1 MSDLKKIK
9 EEFFSK
15 LKNRLNL
22 SEINQIKSDLFG
34 KNGLVSS
41 QFKRIG
47 TIAESERKQF
57 ASDLNIIK
65 DELQDLINS
74 KIDEIQNAE
83 INEKLEKEKIDIT
96 LPARSFVRGKIHP
109 VSQTIDEISS
119 IFSEIGFSVEEG
131 PDVESEY
138 NNFTALNTPDNHPAR
153 DMHDTFYLDQKKQ
166 KLLRTH
172 TSPVQIRTMLKDKPP
187 FKIIAPGRTY
197 RSDSDQTHSPMF
209 HQVEGLHI
217 DKNINMGHLKG
228 CLNYFIKE
236 FFEVDKIKMRF
247 RPSHFP
253 FTEPSAEVDIG
264 YEMKDGKI
272 IIGEGNQWLE
282 ILGCGM
288 VHPNVLKNVK
298 VDPTKFQGY
307 AFGIGIDRLA
317 MLKYGINDLRAFFD
331 CDYRWLNHFGFD
343 PLDVPTNYR
352 GLSR

>member
-1 MSDLKKIK
+1 MSELKKIK
-9 EEFFSK
+9 DEFLLK
-15 LKNRLNL
+15 LKEKL
-22 SEINQIKSDLFG
+22 SLLEINQIKTDLFG
-34 KNGLVSS
+34 KNGLISS
-41 QFKRIG
+41 QFKKIG
-47 TIAESERKQF
+47 TLDETERKKF
-57 ASDLNIIK
+57 ASDLNVIK
-65 DELQDLINS
+65 DELQNLINL
-74 KIDEIQNAE
+74 KISEIEKAK
-83 INEKLEKEKIDIT
+83 INQKLEQEKIDIT
-96 LPARSFVRGKIHP
+96 LPERPFVRGKIHP
-109 VSQTIDEISS
+109 VSQTIDQISS

-131 PDVESEY
+131 PDVENEH

-153 DMHDTFYLDQKKQ
+153 DMHDTFYLDQNKET
-166 KLLRTH
+166 LLRTH
-172 TSPVQIRTMLKDKPP
+172 TSPVQIRTMSKDKPP

-217 DKNINMGHLKG
+217 DKDINMGHLKG
-228 CLNYFIKE
+228 CLSYFIKE
-236 FFEVDKIKMRF
+236 FFEVKKIKMRF

-264 YEMKDGKI
+264 YEIKDGKI
-272 IIGEGNQWLE
+272 IIGEGNRWLE

>member
-1 MSDLKKIK
+1 MSELKKIK
-9 EEFFSK
+9 DEFLLK
-15 LKNRLNL
+15 LKEKL
-22 SEINQIKSDLFG
+22 SLLEINQIKTDLFG
-34 KNGLVSS
+34 KNGLISS
-41 QFKRIG
+41 QFKKIG
-47 TIAESERKQF
+47 TLDETERKKF
-57 ASDLNIIK
+57 ASDLNVIK
-65 DELQDLINS
+65 DELQNLINL
-74 KIDEIQNAE
+74 KISEIE
-83 INEKLEKEKIDIT
+83 KVKINQKLEQEKIDIT
-96 LPARSFVRGKIHP
+96 LPERPFVRGKIHP
-109 VSQTIDEISS
+109 VSQTIDQISS

-131 PDVESEY
+131 PDVENEY

-153 DMHDTFYLDQKKQ
+153 DMHDTFYLDQNKKT
-166 KLLRTH
+166 LLRTH
-172 TSPVQIRTMLKDKPP
+172 TSPVQIRTMSKDKPP

-217 DKNINMGHLKG
+217 DKDINMGHLKG

-264 YEMKDGKI
+264 YEIKDGKI
-272 IIGEGNQWLE
+272 IIGEGNRWLE

>member
-9 EEFFSK
+9 DEFLLK
-15 LKNRLNL
+15 LKGRLNL
-22 SEINQIKSDLFG
+22 SEINEIKSNLFG
-34 KNGLVSS
+34 KSGLITS

-47 TIAESERKQF
+47 SISENERKKF

-65 DELQDLINS
+65 DELQNLINS
-74 KIDEIQNAE
+74 KIDEIENIE
-83 INEKLEKEKIDIT
+83 INKKLEKDKIDVT
-96 LPARSFVRGKIHP
+96 LPERPFVRGKIHP

-131 PDVESEY
+131 PDVENEY

-153 DMHDTFYLDQKKQ
+153 DMHDTFYLDEKKE

-217 DKNINMGHLKG
+217 DKDINMGHLKG

-236 FFEVDKIKMRF
+236 FFEVEKIKMRF

-264 YEMKDGKI
+264 YEMKNGKI
-272 IIGEGNQWLE
+272 IIGEGDQWLE

>member
-9 EEFFSK
+9 EKFLSK
-15 LKNRLNL
+15 LKSKLNL
-22 SEINQIKSDLFG
+22 LEVNQIKTDLFG
-34 KNGLVSS
+34 KNGLITN
-41 QFKRIG
+41 QFKKIG
-47 TIAESERKQF
+47 SIPESERKDY
-57 ASDLNIIK
+57 ASELNLIK
-65 DELQDLINS
+65 DELMNLINLKVS
-74 KIDEIQNAE
+74 EVEIAE
-83 INEKLEKEKIDIT
+83 VNQKLQKEKIDVT
-96 LPARSFVRGKIHP
+96 LPERPISRGKIHP

-119 IFSEIGFSVEEG
+119 IFSEIGFSIEEG
-131 PDVESEY
+131 PDVENEY
-138 NNFTALNTPDNHPAR
+138 NNFTALNTPDHHPAR
-153 DMHDTFYLDQKKQ
+153 DMHDTFYLDKNKQ

-197 RSDSDQTHSPMF
+197 RSDSDQTHAPMF

-217 DKNINMGHLKG
+217 DKDINMGHLKG

-264 YEMKDGKI
+264 YKIKDGKI
-272 IIGEGNQWLE
+272 VIGEGDKWLE

-298 VDPTKFQGY
+298 VDTDKYQGY

-317 MLKYGINDLRAFFD
+317 MLKYGINDLRAFFE

>member
-9 EEFFSK
+9 DEFFIK
-15 LKNRLNL
+15 LKKKINL
-22 SEINQIKSDLFG
+22 SEVNQIKSDLFG
-34 KNGLVSS
+34 KNGLISS
-41 QFKRIG
+41 QFKKIG
-47 TIAESERKQF
+47 TISESERKQF

-65 DELQDLINS
+65 DELQDLINF
-74 KIDEIQNAE
+74 KINEINNAE
-83 INEKLEKEKIDIT
+83 INERLEKEKIDIT
-96 LPARSFVRGKIHP
+96 LPERPFTKGKIHP

-131 PDVESEY
+131 PDVENEY

-153 DMHDTFYLDQKKQ
+153 DMHDTFYLDEKKQ

-172 TSPVQIRTMLKDKPP
+172 TSPVQIRTMLKGKPP

-236 FFEVDKIKMRF
+236 FFELDKIRMRF

-264 YEMKDGKI
+264 YKIKDGKI
-272 IIGEGNQWLE
+272 IIGEGDQWLE

-298 VDPTKFQGY
+298 VDPSKFQGY

-317 MLKYGINDLRAFFD
+317 MLKYGINDLRSFFD